1 MDEALRQAV
10 IRKLRAN
17 LQGQPIYDEMGR
29 IVGLADVA
37 RFSSPADRSEQAL
50 AQMTAGTAQYE
61 PPLQVRPS
69 LGPEQNYWGALS
81 RTLFLRRPNPS
92 QLSEAEKAKRLLQAS
107 TEENK
112 KRLLIQYF
120 ANLLRNK
127 PIGT

>member
-1 MDEALRQAV
+1 
-10 IRKLRAN
+10 
-17 LQGQPIYDEMGR
+17 
-29 IVGLADVA
+29 
-37 RFSSPADRSEQAL
+37 
-50 AQMTAGTAQYE
+50 
-61 PPLQVRPS
+61 
-69 LGPEQNYWGALS
+69 
-81 RTLFLRRPNPS
+81 LRRPNPS